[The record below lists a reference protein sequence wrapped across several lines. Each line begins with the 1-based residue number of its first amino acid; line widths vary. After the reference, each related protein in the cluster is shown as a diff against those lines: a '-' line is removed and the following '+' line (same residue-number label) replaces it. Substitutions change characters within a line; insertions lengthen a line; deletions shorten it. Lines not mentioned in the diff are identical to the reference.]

1 MVFSST
7 LFLFCFLPV
16 TLAGSFVLPRVMKN
30 YWLLFMSLVF
40 FGWSQQNY
48 LWIILLNI
56 AINYFAAAAMAACGG
71 KRGLKNLT
79 LVCAVAGN
87 LGLLFYFKYFG
98 FTVELLAKITRREL
112 PVPSIV
118 LPIGISFFTFQGMSY
133 MIDVYRGRAA
143 VQKNPLK
150 VALYVVLFPQLIA
163 GPIVRYTDVAADI
176 DSRTVTADDF
186 AEGIRRFVTG
196 LAKKTLIANTMGA
209 AVDEVWSVGIANW
222 TPAVSWLTMIAYT
235 LQIYYDFSGY
245 SDMAIG
251 LGRMLG
257 FHFPENF
264 NLPYISKSITEFWRR
279 WHISLSSWF
288 RDYVYIP
295 LGGNRKHVYFNLFV
309 VFLLTGIWHGA
320 AVHYVAWGLWNGLFI
335 LAERWLKLRGGS
347 RAAAAESGR
356 KGSCLRNAFARL
368 YTLAVVASGWVMFRA
383 ASVTEALLF
392 LKTLVVHVPE
402 KPLYDAFWFYDR
414 FTLTMLALGILFAS
428 ALPARAAAYVREHM
442 GDRRW
447 TVCAAPVLLILFVL
461 CASRITAGSYNPF
474 IYFQF

>member
-56 AINYFAAAAMAACGG
+56 AINYFAAVAMATCGG

-79 LVCAVAGN
+79 LVCAAAGN

-118 LPIGISFFTFQGMSY
+118 LPIGISFFTFQGMAY

-196 LAKKTLIANTMGA
+196 LAKKTLTGCFLA
-209 AVDEVWSVGIANW
+209 DH
-222 TPAVSWLTMIAYT
+222 
-235 LQIYYDFSGY
+235 DC
-245 SDMAIG
+245 
-251 LGRMLG
+251 
-257 FHFPENF
+257 
-264 NLPYISKSITEFWRR
+264 
-279 WHISLSSWF
+279 
-288 RDYVYIP
+288 VYAP
-295 LGGNRKHVYFNLFV
+295 D
-309 VFLLTGIWHGA
+309 LL
-320 AVHYVAWGLWNGLFI
+320 
-335 LAERWLKLRGGS
+335 
-347 RAAAAESGR
+347 
-356 KGSCLRNAFARL
+356 
-368 YTLAVVASGWVMFRA
+368 
-383 ASVTEALLF
+383 
-392 LKTLVVHVPE
+392 
-402 KPLYDAFWFYDR
+402 
-414 FTLTMLALGILFAS
+414 
-428 ALPARAAAYVREHM
+428 
-442 GDRRW
+442 
-447 TVCAAPVLLILFVL
+447 
-461 CASRITAGSYNPF
+461 
-474 IYFQF
+474 